1 MICTPEDSLNFRND
15 QEIKAILAHEDLYY
29 SGKIIKIR
37 QGVFSSNQERIIL
50 ITDRAVYNLKIKET
64 KRRIEIQDIAGITIS
79 KTSEQFV
86 IHCKNDEYDYLYVSP
101 NRLKIIE
108 ILETVYE
115 AMTQNELLFYI
126 SSDKDLTKYVV
137 SKSDRKKIKECM
149 NKIEPKQLMS
159 IREFIESG
167 GNMNL
172 NTHANSQLLEAEFQK
187 GCEGKHK
194 NENLNNFDI
203 KCIIGKGKFS
213 TVYLAQYE
221 GEHVALKIFDKLIL
235 YKNNLVERVELEKNI
250 LCSFNDNKFLCH
262 MKFYFTTKTKIV
274 FVLPFYRGGDL
285 FSLILKQNKL
295 YETGAAFYAVQI
307 AYMIGF
313 LHSKN
318 ILYRDIKLENIMFN
332 ENGYLTLIDFGS
344 CKIIENSQEL
354 ESSFVGTPEYI
365 SPEVINGEGH
375 NKMTDWWGFGVLLY
389 ELLHGVCPFHDEK
402 IERIFDLINFSKL
415 RFNSK
420 VILNNDTKDFIRR
433 LLAKNPNERIGKGE
447 FQEIIKHPFFV
458 SVNPN
463 NIIIQ
468 KTSPPLKPE
477 IDENNPASN
486 FEDKYT
492 GMAFENFE
500 EAADISLLN
509 KISYL
514 FEPFEK

>member
-1 MICTPEDSLNFRND
+1 MICTPEDTLNFRND
-15 QEIKAILAHEDLYY
+15 QEIKAILAHEDIYY

-167 GNMNL
+167 GNMNI
-172 NTHANSQLLEAEFQK
+172 NTHQSSLLLEKEFK
-187 GCEGKHK
+187 NSEKHK
-194 NENLNNFDI
+194 EESISNFKI
-203 KCIIGKGKFS
+203 KGVIGKGKAS
-213 TVYLAQYE
+213 IIYLAEYK
-221 GEHVALKIFDKLIL
+221 GEKVVLKVFDKIFLFKNDLI
-235 YKNNLVERVELEKNI
+235 ERIILEKNI
-250 LCSFNDNKFLCH
+250 LCSFQENSFLCH

-274 FVLPFYRGGDL
+274 FVLPFYPGGDL
-285 FSLILKQNKL
+285 FNSLLKVGKFD
-295 YETGAAFYAVQI
+295 ETTTAFYATQI
-307 AYMIGF
+307 ANMISF

-318 ILYRDIKLENIMFN
+318 IAYRDLKLENLMIN

-344 CKIIENSQEL
+344 CKIIEAPNEL
-354 ESSFVGTPEYI
+354 ESSFVGSPDYM
-365 SPEVINGEGH
+365 SPEMITGEGH
-375 NKMTDWWGFGVLLY
+375 NQMTDWWSYGVLIY
-389 ELLHGVCPFHDEK
+389 ELLYGITPFHDES
-402 IERIFDLINFSKL
+402 IERIFDLITTSNIRFPLELKFSS
-415 RFNSK
+415 N
-420 VILNNDTKDFIRR
+420 TKDFILK
-433 LLAKNPNERIGKGE
+433 LLKKNPIERLGRGE
-447 FQEIIKHPFFV
+447 FDQIILHPFFQ
-458 SVNPN
+458 SVNPK
-463 NIIIQ
+463 NIVIQ
-468 KTSPPLKPE
+468 KTTAPRKPTISE
-477 IDENNPASN
+477 SDPFLN
-486 FEDKYT
+486 FDNIYSHVSI
-492 GMAFENFE
+492 ENF
-500 EAADISLLN
+500 DGPVDKSQLNQIS
-509 KISYL
+509 SYVEKML
-514 FEPFEK
+514 FHE